1 MFCVLSGIV
10 ISIIGGTAVLAGQL
24 PKYYQKFTGLKINL
38 CFGVKAEVLL
48 LFLFVRDFIRMQY

>member
-38 CFGVKAEVLL
+38 CCRVKAAVVAV
-48 LFLFVRDFIRMQY
+48 FLCT